1 LYAALD
7 AAWLQEQEEVE
18 ARQFDGK
25 VHGRSEATVERQ
37 TPGLYF

>member
-7 AAWLQEQEEVE
+7 AAWLEEQEEVE